1 MARMDAIAL
10 LAAVLMGL
18 AILAVILVAL
28 RK

>member
-10 LAAVLMGL
+10 LAAVLMGI